1 MLGLV
6 LACAAGVVWLP
17 PWRVGGGAAPKLAI
31 ASWKLPELELFITAG
46 AYPAPLEKGPRLRG
60 GDCDADAE
68 EGGGAPKASF
78 DGGSSKG
85 EASNIFLSCNSFSH
99 TLQASAEHCF
109 CVCPAMQSL
118 KGLVVCGCMARHR
131 GELRWILST

>member
-1 MLGLV
+1 MQTSTSSSGTQFGGRIPAPIPAALG
-6 LACAAGVVWLP
+6 AC
-17 PWRVGGGAAPKLAI
+17 VGGGAAPKLAI

-85 EASNIFLSCNSFSH
+85 EASNIFFFRRFISKIC
-99 TLQASAEHCF
+99 
-109 CVCPAMQSL
+109 
-118 KGLVVCGCMARHR
+118 GLCRHSR
-131 GELRWILST
+131 KPLLRQQLRS

>member
-1 MLGLV
+1 MQTSTSSSGTQFGGRIPAPIPAALG
-6 LACAAGVVWLP
+6 AC
-17 PWRVGGGAAPKLAI
+17 VGGGAAPKLAI
-31 ASWKLPELELFITAG
+31 ASWKLPELELFIAAG

-85 EASNIFLSCNSFSH
+85 EASNIFFFFGDLF
-99 TLQASAEHCF
+99 
-109 CVCPAMQSL
+109 L
-118 KGLVVCGCMARHR
+118 KFVVCVGTPVNPFSGNSCGRSRVVVA
-131 GELRWILST
+131 LFAS